1 MDLEMV
7 LKEFQ
12 NIISE
17 ESLINSED
25 ANKESIIIEAK
36 FGK

>member
-7 LKEFQ
+7 LREFQ
-12 NIISE
+12 NIISD

-25 ANKESIIIEAK
+25 ANKESILIEEK
-36 FGK
+36 FSK

>member
-7 LKEFQ
+7 LREFQ

-17 ESLINSED
+17 ESLINCED
-25 ANKESIIIEAK
+25 AEKGSIIIEEK

>member
-1 MDLEMV
+1 MDLEIV
-7 LKEFQ
+7 LREFQ
-12 NIISE
+12 SIISD

-25 ANKESIIIEAK
+25 ANKGSIIIEEK